1 MKTLKTL
8 AGSAALATLLATSAM
23 AGGHGWSLKE
33 AAAPYAGTT
42 VDVVFLLRPGYEAI
56 EAMLPAFE
64 EETGID
70 INIIKHPYENA
81 LGEQV
86 RDFVAG
92 GDLDI
97 ALIDLVWIGNFA
109 ENEWIVPVDQIKA
122 DYPGIIDPNLDMDD
136 FFPLVLNAFG
146 GWNDTLYGLPF
157 DNYSG
162 LMFYNKQML
171 ADAGFDSPPATW
183 DELKDVY
190 GPALTKDGKYAYA
203 LQSKRNETQS
213 ADSFARMLWPF
224 GGSFL
229 DAEFRSNLNSN
240 ESQAGLKFRQDL
252 MQYMPDGIVAY
263 DHAETVNAFS
273 QGDVAII
280 TEWSAF
286 YSTVV
291 NPDTSKVAAD
301 VGIAPEPMGPAGRKP
316 ALGGFSLAVADQ
328 ADDNEKA
335 AAWLFIQWATSKAN
349 AGEYLERGGVPARQ
363 SAYADPSLAETY
375 TFIPALVESWQE
387 GVPEFRPRFAEWP
400 EITEIVQEWGT
411 KMMLGEVTTEDGAME
426 IGTRME
432 EVLADAGY
440 YSGDKPLA
448 Q

>member
-1 MKTLKTL
+1 MKTLRNL
-8 AGSAALATLLATSAM
+8 LCSAAVASVMASGAM
-23 AGGHGWSLKE
+23 ADGHGWSLKD

-64 EETGID
+64 EETGIKV
-70 INIIKHPYENA
+70 NVIKHPYENA

-92 GDLDI
+92 GDLDV
-97 ALIDLVWIGNFA
+97 ALIDLVWIGSFA
-109 ENEWIVPVDQIKA
+109 ENEWILPLADVQAKFPDAVDP
-122 DYPGIIDPNLDMDD
+122 DLDIDD

-146 GWNDTLYGLPF
+146 GWNDTIYGLPF

-162 LMFYNKQML
+162 LMFYNRCML
-171 ADAGFDSPPATW
+171 EEAGFDGPPSTW
-183 DELKDVY
+183 EELKDVY
-190 GPALTKDGKYAYA
+190 GPALTKDGKYAFA

-229 DAEFRSNLNSN
+229 NEEFRSNLMS
-240 ESQAGLKFRQDL
+240 EGSQAGLKFRQEL
-252 MQYMPDGIVAY
+252 MEYMPDGIVAY

-273 QGDVAII
+273 QGDVAMI

-286 YSTVV
+286 YSSVV
-291 NPDTSKVAAD
+291 SPETSRVAD
-301 VGIAPEPMGPAGRKP
+301 CVEIAPEPMGPAGRKP
-316 ALGGFSLAVADQ
+316 ALGGFSLAVASQ
-328 ADDNEKA
+328 ADEAEQA
-335 AAWLFIQWATSKAN
+335 AAYLFIQWATSKAN
-349 AGEYLERGGVPARQ
+349 AREYLERGGVPARQ
-363 SAYADPSLAETY
+363 SVYQQDGLEE
-375 TFIPALVESWQE
+375 FKFVPALVESWQD

-411 KMMLGEVTTEDGAME
+411 KMMLGEVTTEEGAQE

-432 EVLADAGY
+432 EVLDAAGY
-440 YSGDKPLA
+440 YSGEKPLA